1 MPVPGFVL
9 FCARAGLNR
18 KTRLTNHA
26 NCAAGTINNIKP
38 GLELIT
44 TTANWQIREDRSFY
58 VPDFLSKEDDDTDPR
73 TYTAAKEQA
82 AHLHKAEGL
91 LCDAKDLVEL
101 MRAAISDEHDARAMQ
116 TDTALAVIEEKLR
129 EARRHI
135 DEHDRH
141 HTNLFLA
148 YFELKDKTDG

>member
-1 MPVPGFVL
+1 MSDE
-9 FCARAGLNR
+9 
-18 KTRLTNHA
+18 
-26 NCAAGTINNIKP
+26 NN
-38 GLELIT
+38 
-44 TTANWQIREDRSFY
+44 
-58 VPDFLSKEDDDTDPR
+58 DTDPR
-73 TYTAAKEQA
+73 TYTAAKERA

-91 LCDAKDLVEL
+91 LCNAKDLVEL

-148 YFELKDKTDG
+148 YFELKGKMDG